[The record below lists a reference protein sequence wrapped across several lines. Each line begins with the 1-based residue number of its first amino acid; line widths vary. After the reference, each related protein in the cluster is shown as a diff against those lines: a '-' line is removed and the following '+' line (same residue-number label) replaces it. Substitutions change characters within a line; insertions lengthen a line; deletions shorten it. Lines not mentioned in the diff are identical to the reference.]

1 LPDGVNGGADF
12 VLAAFRRESGK
23 YKLDIFRSKHR
34 GWTSEQFVPDLP
46 SWLTRSVV
54 FPSKVIALRGGSLG
68 FVDLWK
74 GILVCDVLESPVR
87 VRFVPLPKLLPSNR
101 KHYCEWSPRPIRD
114 VTCTDGF
121 TIRFVELE
129 DVYTTSK
136 TCIPDISTK
145 DLYFDSEAVNPTQ
158 GIVEE
163 LDGWRLVT
171 WFREISWDYWRKG
184 SVCHVDQLRT
194 LSLPHKDYG
203 GATESPL
210 RTLETSCPALC
221 GDDIVCLLSKKSPLD
236 HNAWILTVDM
246 MSKTVGEGV
255 PYNAKSSRHY
265 NPTYIPCELN
275 TYFNIYCAAERPQ
288 IGLQNTR
295 SGEYFS
301 LRLPL
306 QNSNNY
312 NTFKEK
318 RQRLM

>member
-1 LPDGVNGGADF
+1 
-12 VLAAFRRESGK
+12 
-23 YKLDIFRSKHR
+23 
-34 GWTSEQFVPDLP
+34 
-46 SWLTRSVV
+46 
-54 FPSKVIALRGGSLG
+54 
-68 FVDLWK
+68 
-74 GILVCDVLESPVR
+74 VLESPVR

-101 KHYCEWSPRPIRD
+101 KHYCESSPRPIRD

-275 TYFNIYCAAERPQ
+275 TYFKICR
-288 IGLQNTR
+288 R
-295 SGEYFS
+295 
-301 LRLPL
+301 
-306 QNSNNY
+306 
-312 NTFKEK
+312 
-318 RQRLM
+318 